1 MYCKSVPRINL
12 TPKLQEILM
21 IHSRELS
28 LKSLISSNEGIH
40 LTCYLQNQGCVEN
53 LKQQIYKSILKA
65 KLVLKQ
71 AMPEDE
77 QNKFLQPLTNL
88 VHNPTMLNGF
98 KSNIGIFRTAD
109 SFRIISIPNE
119 VETITVVASS
129 FHIKPLLRWLQ
140 TDREFLFLGIKKDAA
155 FLYRGSNSQV
165 KLVDTVLF
173 PEPLS
178 KDLHAKV
185 KNIKMNENTQ
195 WFSNWL
201 YESSRKSSLPLF
213 LAGEKPMIKFLNQ
226 NLSYYKLR
234 KKPLSYS
241 FSNNEVLDV
250 VSQARH
256 VLLNETNAKLDRAL
270 QEYKLATSLNLGQ
283 KNLIEIAKAAVMG
296 KIKKLIVSDGMQI
309 YGLLDK
315 NTGKINIHPTHLNH
329 QDDDL
334 LDDIAQIVIERGGK
348 VVVTSK
354 DQLPKRRPILA
365 ILKDTSK
372 NILQPT
378 LGTQNFNQE
387 LQA

>member
-1 MYCKSVPRINL
+1 
-12 TPKLQEILM
+12 M

-28 LKSLISSNEGIH
+28 LKSLISSNQGIH
-40 LTCYLQNQGCVEN
+40 LTCYLQNQGSVES
-53 LKQQIYKSILKA
+53 LKQQIYKSVLKA
-65 KLVLKQ
+65 KLVLKE
-71 AMPEDE
+71 AMSEDD

-88 VHNPTMLNGF
+88 VHNPVMLNGF
-98 KSNIGIFRTAD
+98 KSNIGIFRTTD

-129 FHIKPLLRWLQ
+129 FHIKPLLRWIQ
-140 TDREFLFLGIKKDAA
+140 TDREFLLLGIKKDGA

-178 KDLHAKV
+178 NELNAKV
-185 KNIKMNENTQ
+185 KNIKMNANTQ
-195 WFSNWL
+195 WFINWL
-201 YESSRKSSLPLF
+201 YESARKSSLPLF
-213 LAGEKPMIKFLNQ
+213 MAGEKPMVNFLNN

-234 KKPLSYS
+234 KKALSYN
-241 FSNNEVLDV
+241 FSNQEVLGV
-250 VSQARH
+250 VSRARH
-256 VLLNETNAKLDRAL
+256 VLLKETNAKLDRAL
-270 QEYKLATSLNLGQ
+270 QEYKLASSLNLGQ

-315 NTGKINIHPTHLNH
+315 STGKINIHPTHLNH

-365 ILKDTSK
+365 ILKDSSK

-378 LGTQNFNQE
+378 LNTHKFQNE